1 MKKTNL
7 TMWLIA
13 RERRGMLLLLI
24 IVLIL
29 SIFHYIAPMM
39 APIYTYDY
47 SAFSREIEAY
57 RQKHNHEVHRS
68 ESMVEVPPFD
78 VNTVTPEQ
86 LVEFGLPVWIAE
98 RWVRYREAIG
108 QFESPGQIQ
117 KIYGLDSTW
126 FQKHHGQFIFPEK
139 IQAPARKERT
149 GIAGS
154 LFRFDPNVV
163 TDHELRKLGFSDEAR
178 KAILVYRQQGGR
190 FQSPEDLRYQK
201 GITSTFY
208 AKVEPYIIWDTL
220 TVREVQRDKVPGYHS
235 DGKTIPE
242 DRMELVDI
250 NNSNVFEW
258 QMLKG
263 IGPGYAQRIVGY
275 REKLGGFSHIDQVGE
290 TYHLPD
296 SVFQS
301 IRSFLKMSPVI
312 HKIDINDISVDSLQR
327 HPYISWKQASVIVN
341 YRIQHGPYLEA
352 EDLLKTRVLDS
363 TFVNR
368 IKPYLRF

>member
-7 TMWLIA
+7 TAWLIA
-13 RERRGMLLLLI
+13 RERRGMLLLLVL
-24 IVLIL
+24 VLIL
-29 SIFHYIAPMM
+29 SIFHYFSPWLAPV
-39 APIYTYDY
+39 YTFDY
-47 SAFSREIEAY
+47 SVFSQEIEAY
-57 RQKHNHEVHRS
+57 RQKHRLHVVRS
-68 ESMVEVPPFD
+68 ETKVEVPPFD
-78 VNTVTPEQ
+78 VNTVTSEQ

-108 QFESPGQIQ
+108 SFESPGQIQ

-126 FQKHHGQFIFPEK
+126 FKKHHGQFIFPAK
-139 IQAPARKERT
+139 IQVPARKQPT
-149 GIAGS
+149 GMPGS

-178 KAILVYRQQGGR
+178 KAILAYRQGGGR
-190 FQSPEDLRYQK
+190 FQSPEDLSHQK

-208 AKVEPYIIWDTL
+208 SKVEPYIIWDTL
-220 TVREVQRDKVPGYHS
+220 TIREVQPVEVPEHNS
-235 DGKTIPE
+235 DVKTIPQ
-242 DRMELVDI
+242 DRMEMVDI

-275 REKLGGFSHIDQVGE
+275 REKLGGFSHVDQVRE
-290 TYHLPD
+290 TYRLPD
-296 SVFQS
+296 SVFQA
-301 IRSFLKMSPVI
+301 IRPFLRMSPVI
-312 HKIDINDISVDSLQR
+312 HKIEINEISVDSLQR

-341 YRIQHGPYLEA
+341 YRSQHGPYTAA

-363 TFVNR
+363 TFVSR